1 MLTPRNMYIYL
12 VSAISLQAFTWA
24 IISLLRNMLIP
35 NVFSDTTATAFQ
47 TAIILISL
55 PVYLVHW
62 LWAQRLANRDIE
74 ERNAVLRVLYLF
86 GMQAGFLAPFI
97 ASAFGLINS
106 LLFKITG
113 HTPKGYYFE
122 LNSSDAI
129 IFYLIPTLILIL
141 MWYYHLRILEQDAKV
156 EPVQGTSS
164 TIRRLYVYGFCS
176 IGLAMTTMAVI
187 NLLRWFMA
195 QIGGDNLV
203 GVISSTGITSEIA
216 RLIVGLPL
224 WVVFWQWAQRLFIEG
239 NEEERE
245 SSLRKFYL
253 YAIVF
258 IAALTA
264 VTSATF
270 ILEGIFRRV
279 LDIPALGVSEGDI
292 RIPISIIF
300 TMALVWA
307 YHFQVIKSD
316 IKLAGEAQIQAG
328 LRRLYIYLIAAIGLS
343 AFLVGI
349 SGILSVLIR
358 SIDQTTFGT
367 GLQQQLA
374 WFAAVTIAGLPV
386 WYLPWRQAQ
395 KTAANTGSEGTS
407 ERRSV
412 IRKIYL
418 YFFLFVATMTVL
430 SSVVYITF
438 RLINMLLGEDP
449 PTLSDLGQPIAYSMI
464 AAGVWYYHWSVLR
477 TDRQR
482 MVLEQVKKL
491 EDSSIVLVDV
501 GDKYFSQKVM
511 EGLKRENLGV
521 SLISIDFGI
530 EGEKT
535 RISEEQKEIID
546 QLNQADLI
554 ISPWEIVKAG
564 GASSEI
570 SNEITRAVVNSS
582 AIKLLLPTRSER
594 WEWVGVEKWDSEY
607 FVRHTINAVK
617 QFLKGEDVKL
627 IKPLGAGAILGIII
641 GIIFLLILLSIPV
654 TYLFGF

>member
-24 IISLLRNMLIP
+24 IISLLRNLLIP

-113 HTPKGYYFE
+113 HTPKGYYIK

-141 MWYYHLRILEQDAKV
+141 MWYYHHRILEQDAKV

-176 IGLAMTTMAVI
+176 IGLAMITMAAI

-245 SSLRKFYL
+245 SGLRKFYL

-279 LDIPALGVSEGDI
+279 LDIPTLGVSEGDI

-407 ERRSV
+407 ESRSV

-627 IKPLGAGAILGIII
+627 IKPLGAGAILVIII
-641 GIIFLLILLSIPV
+641 GIILLLNLLAIPV
-654 TYLFGF
+654 AYLFGF

>member
-1 MLTPRNMYIYL
+1 
-12 VSAISLQAFTWA
+12 
-24 IISLLRNMLIP
+24 
-35 NVFSDTTATAFQ
+35 
-47 TAIILISL
+47 
-55 PVYLVHW
+55 
-62 LWAQRLANRDIE
+62 
-74 ERNAVLRVLYLF
+74 
-86 GMQAGFLAPFI
+86 
-97 ASAFGLINS
+97 
-106 LLFKITG
+106 
-113 HTPKGYYFE
+113 
-122 LNSSDAI
+122 
-129 IFYLIPTLILIL
+129 
-141 MWYYHLRILEQDAKV
+141 
-156 EPVQGTSS
+156 
-164 TIRRLYVYGFCS
+164 
-176 IGLAMTTMAVI
+176 
-187 NLLRWFMA
+187 
-195 QIGGDNLV
+195 
-203 GVISSTGITSEIA
+203 
-216 RLIVGLPL
+216 
-224 WVVFWQWAQRLFIEG
+224 
-239 NEEERE
+239 
-245 SSLRKFYL
+245 
-253 YAIVF
+253 
-258 IAALTA
+258 
-264 VTSATF
+264 
-270 ILEGIFRRV
+270 
-279 LDIPALGVSEGDI
+279 
-292 RIPISIIF
+292 
-300 TMALVWA
+300 
-307 YHFQVIKSD
+307 VIKSD

-374 WFAAVTIAGLPV
+374 WFTAVTIAGLPV

-407 ERRSV
+407 ESRSV

-582 AIKLLLPTRSER
+582 ANKILLPTRSER